1 MTTEFILVPVPRE
14 RVQEVYRLLAQEP
27 APAGVVGAQETPAAQ
42 PGSWTE
48 ADIVTAYRESPEKM
62 KLFLDYLASSPGQ
75 SFTSAET
82 ANAVGYTRQQ
92 QAGMLGA
99 FGHRAKRR
107 YGRSSWFITYLWSGE
122 RSAFVYSM
130 DLHAAKVIRDLKS

>member
-1 MTTEFILVPVPRE
+1 MATEFIMVPVPRE

-27 APAGVVGAQETPAAQ
+27 AAAGVAGAPETPAA

-48 ADIVTAYRESPEKM
+48 AEIVTAYRESSEKM
-62 KLFLDYLASSPGQ
+62 KVFLDCLASSPGQ

-82 ANAVGYTRQQ
+82 AKAVGYTRSQ

-107 YGRSSWFITYLWSGE
+107 YGKPTWFMTYTWSGE
-122 RSAFVYSM
+122 RGEFVYTM
-130 DLHAAKVIRDLKS
+130 DLAAAKVIRDFKG